1 MAGWAYLVLAL
12 AFTGAIAGSY
22 TTPEGMQVTWNV
34 TSSTVTFVLYMPSSL
49 AASYSWWGIGFK
61 EAGGKQDMVNSLLWM
76 VTKSGTF
83 YDVWSTTND
92 DPPQTAKGAAQLVSH
107 EGPNGAYT
115 SVITRNLAASGS
127 SDITL
132 TSGGSY
138 LLTYGYGP
146 MSGSTL
152 LLHPKDGA
160 STITLSNEYVAT
172 EQNTAAAPTVLLG
185 LGSAALLILA
195 LH

>member
-1 MAGWAYLVLAL
+1 MAGWTYIVGVLIL
-12 AFTGAIAGSY
+12 AGVYAGSY

-34 TSSTVTFVLYMPSSL
+34 TSPTVTFSLYMPSSL
-49 AASYSWWGIGFK
+49 AASYAWWGIGVK
-61 EAGGKQDMVNSLLWM
+61 ETGGRQDMKDSLLWM

-83 YDVWSTTND
+83 YDVWSTNND
-92 DPPQTAKGAAQLVSH
+92 DPPQTTKGAAQLLSH
-107 EGPNGAYT
+107 NSQNGYT

-127 SDITL
+127 SDIAL
-132 TSGGSY
+132 ASGGSY
-138 LLTYGYGP
+138 MLTYGYGP

-152 LLHPKDGA
+152 LKHPKDGA

-172 EQNTAAAPTVLLG
+172 EPTTSAIPSVVLG
-185 LGSAALLILA
+185 LGSIALLSLA